1 MQSVFLSYAQL
12 PFKKIILFIF
22 IITQT
27 TVLQAQD
34 LVFSQFNL
42 APMHLNPALTGAAGA
57 PRVMLTYR
65 NQWINLPNGF
75 VSYYVAA
82 DHFIEKANSG
92 IGLSVTNDVQGGG
105 LYSATTIAGHYAY
118 NLGITEKTFLAM
130 GFEGSATQIGVA
142 RNRLVFA
149 DQLSPYGSVSTTIN
163 EPLPNANK
171 WYGDVALGAVL
182 YSKKMYGGLALRHI
196 NAPNNALV
204 ENGVFTPIPIRLTAN
219 IGLQIPIAQSNFRKN
234 NDDYYLSPNLM
245 TSLQG
250 QFYQIMGGATA
261 RLGAISAG
269 AYLRYSN
276 SLVDA
281 AIVQV
286 GFQRDVFKLGY
297 SYDYTLSQLGTLG
310 GTHEISL
317 ALNFGET
324 DEWKRQHKAKR
335 YNNCMRIFK

>member
-1 MQSVFLSYAQL
+1 
-12 PFKKIILFIF
+12 
-22 IITQT
+22 
-27 TVLQAQD
+27 
-34 LVFSQFNL
+34 
-42 APMHLNPALTGAAGA
+42 
-57 PRVMLTYR
+57 
-65 NQWINLPNGF
+65 
-75 VSYYVAA
+75 
-82 DHFIEKANSG
+82 
-92 IGLSVTNDVQGGG
+92 
-105 LYSATTIAGHYAY
+105 
-118 NLGITEKTFLAM
+118 
-130 GFEGSATQIGVA
+130 
-142 RNRLVFA
+142 
-149 DQLSPYGSVSTTIN
+149 
-163 EPLPNANK
+163 
-171 WYGDVALGAVL
+171 
-182 YSKKMYGGLALRHI
+182 MYGGLALRHI

-204 ENGVFTPIPIRLTAN
+204 ENGVFTPIPIRLTGN
-219 IGLQIPIAQSNFRKN
+219 IGWQVPIAQSNFRKN

-245 TSLQG
+245 ASLQG

-310 GTHEISL
+310 GTHEVSL